1 MMVLVGIGTRDAALA
16 GMTMVVAHAM
26 FKAAL
31 FMVVGIIDHT
41 TGTRDLRKLAHLG
54 KAAPALAIIA
64 SLAAASMA
72 GLPPLLGFVGK
83 EAALE
88 SVLETNA
95 LGHWS
100 SIAVV
105 TVIVLG
111 SILTVGYS
119 VRFIWGAFGRKT
131 LSKPSPAVSKMHKP
145 GWLFLFAP
153 GLLAVLGLA
162 AGILS
167 PQLEKLLTPYS
178 TTLAPGPHADYHL
191 ALWQRIQH
199 SAAAHLHRHR
209 RRHRALHRA
218 ASDQPPA
225 LRAPAA
231 RQRRPY
237 LRRRPCAAWTPSR
250 CA

>member
-1 MMVLVGIGTRDAALA
+1 MVKAGIYLVARLAPGYADSPPWRITIISLGLLSMILAGWRAMRAYDLKLVLAFGTVSQLGFMMVLVGIGTRDAALA

-119 VRFIWGAFGRKT
+119 VRFIWGR
-131 LSKPSPAVSKMHKP
+131 
-145 GWLFLFAP
+145 
-153 GLLAVLGLA
+153 
-162 AGILS
+162 
-167 PQLEKLLTPYS
+167 
-178 TTLAPGPHADYHL
+178 
-191 ALWQRIQH
+191 
-199 SAAAHLHRHR
+199 
-209 RRHRALHRA
+209 
-218 ASDQPPA
+218 
-225 LRAPAA
+225 LR
-231 RQRRPY
+231 
-237 LRRRPCAAWTPSR
+237 T
-250 CA
+250 